1 MGYQS
6 TAGNYVLGG
15 GEGGESGASSWNIP
29 TLAYGS
35 IDTLTITA
43 RVEPGAKGQTIINA
57 VALEKL
63 FELDKNPSNDFSTVS
78 INVLAAQIVVAGF
91 PTSVI
96 AGNSY
101 NFTVTVDAGY
111 RGTLTFN
118 SSASKAVLPANYTF
132 TSADAGVHTFS
143 AILRSAG
150 SQSITATDIGTSS
163 ISGSQSGIVVNP
175 AATDHLVVSRFP
187 YKTTAGVAQ
196 SFRITAQDLFG
207 NTTPGFTD
215 TVTFSSSDSQ
225 AVLPANYPFITGDAG
240 VHNFSATLETAGSES
255 ITAQD
260 STNSRVAAGS
270 LAGITVNPAS
280 TSQLQVS
287 GFPPFVKAGVS
298 YAFTVTAKDPF
309 GNTTPGYKGTVTF
322 TSTDSQSVLPANYVF
337 TSTDGGLYSF
347 PATMNTLG
355 TQTISATDMAHA
367 GITGSESMIVV
378 QRIQPTAGLA
388 GPSMG
393 VPGQPLAYALSASE
407 SGLPAGTVYSYR
419 VQWGDG
425 SPVQAFSGPSGT
437 LASHIYTAPAACSI
451 SVTATDSNGHSS
463 VPVSTSVS
471 ITTVAMET
479 DPYDSSL
486 TALYVGGT
494 LGNDTI
500 AITPATTTG
509 GVKVGMNFVN
519 YGSFFPPATWSSIA
533 NRATTSSRRQLRR
546 SMAYL
551 PTSTCRSCSSRAA
564 VTTF

>member
-1 MGYQS
+1 
-6 TAGNYVLGG
+6 
-15 GEGGESGASSWNIP
+15 
-29 TLAYGS
+29 
-35 IDTLTITA
+35 
-43 RVEPGAKGQTIINA
+43 
-57 VALEKL
+57 
-63 FELDKNPSNDFSTVS
+63 
-78 INVLAAQIVVAGF
+78 
-91 PTSVI
+91 
-96 AGNSY
+96 
-101 NFTVTVDAGY
+101 
-111 RGTLTFN
+111 
-118 SSASKAVLPANYTF
+118 
-132 TSADAGVHTFS
+132 
-143 AILRSAG
+143 
-150 SQSITATDIGTSS
+150 
-163 ISGSQSGIVVNP
+163 
-175 AATDHLVVSRFP
+175 LVVSRFP

-215 TVTFSSSDSQ
+215 TVRFSSSDSQ
-225 AVLPANYPFITGDAG
+225 AVLPANYTFTGGDAG
-240 VHNFSATLETAGSES
+240 VHNFSATLETAASES

-260 STNSRVAAGS
+260 LTNSRVAAGS

-337 TSTDGGLYSF
+337 TSTDGGLHSF

-378 QRIQPTAGLA
+378 QPIQPTASLS

-407 SGLPAGTVYSYR
+407 SGLPAETVYSYS

-486 TALYVGGT
+486 AALYVGGN

-519 YGSFFPPATWSSIA
+519 YGSFFPTGP
-533 NRATTSSRRQLRR
+533 RGRL
-546 SMAYL
+546 
-551 PTSTCRSCSSRAA
+551 
-564 VTTF
+564 